1 MADQDKMQEK
11 ALEILLCG
19 PEKLEE
25 KEIAELGAMYYRNKD
40 RGGGALIVGEDGAM
54 LFVDPFF
61 VEYEDHVKRFSA
73 GERSV
78 FE

>member
-1 MADQDKMQEK
+1 MNKDKMREK

-19 PEKLEE
+19 SEKLEE
-25 KEIAELGAMYYRNKD
+25 KEITELGAMYYRNKD
-40 RGGGALIVGEDGAM
+40 RGGGALIMGKDEEM
-54 LFVDPFF
+54 LFEDPFF
-61 VEYEDHVKRFSA
+61 VEYEDHVKRFSS

>member
-1 MADQDKMQEK
+1 MGRDKMKEK
-11 ALEILLCG
+11 AQEILLCG

-25 KEIAELGAMYYRNKD
+25 QEIAELDAMYYRNKD
-40 RGGGALIVGEDGAM
+40 RGGGALVVDSSGGV

-61 VEYEDHVKRFSA
+61 VEFEDHMKRFAA

>member
-1 MADQDKMQEK
+1 MDKDKMREK

-25 KEIAELGAMYYRNKD
+25 QEIAELGAMYYRNKD
-40 RGGGALIVGEDGAM
+40 RGGGALIVGSSGEM

-61 VEYEDHVKRFSA
+61 VEYEDHLKRFAA

>member
-1 MADQDKMQEK
+1 MDRDKMRGK

-25 KEIAELGAMYYRNKD
+25 REIVGLKAMYYRNKD

-61 VEYEDHVKRFSA
+61 VEYGDHVKRFSA

>member
-1 MADQDKMQEK
+1 MDQKKMREQ
-11 ALEILLCG
+11 ALAILLCDL
-19 PEKLEE
+19 EKLEE
-25 KEIAELGAMYYRNKD
+25 KEITGLGAMYYRNTD
-40 RGGGALIVGEDGAM
+40 RGGGALIVGKDGGM

-61 VEYEDHVKRFSA
+61 VEYEDHVKRFFA

>member
-1 MADQDKMQEK
+1 MIDKDKMRSK

-19 PEKLEE
+19 LEKLEE
-25 KEIAELGAMYYRNKD
+25 KEIVELSAMYYRNKD
-40 RGGGALIVGEDGAM
+40 RGGGALIMGEDGDV

-61 VEYEDHVKRFSA
+61 VEYEDHVKKYSA